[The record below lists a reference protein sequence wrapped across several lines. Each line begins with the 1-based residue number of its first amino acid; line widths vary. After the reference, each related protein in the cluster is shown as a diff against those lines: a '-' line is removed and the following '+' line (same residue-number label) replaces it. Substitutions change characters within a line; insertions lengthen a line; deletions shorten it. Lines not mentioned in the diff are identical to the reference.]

1 MADVAIVMAA
11 HDEER
16 YIERALRSCLAQSA
30 PRGSYDVLVIDDGS
44 TDATASIARSFGE
57 VTVLSNE
64 VQLGLPASLNRGL
77 KFAHS
82 RFVVRVDADDYVHQD
97 FVRVLSLYLELN
109 PHMDAVACDY
119 LTVDEH
125 EEHFERVN

>member
-44 TDATASIARSFGE
+44 TDATASIARPWGN
-57 VTVLSNE
+57 T
-64 VQLGLPASLNRGL
+64 GAS
-77 KFAHS
+77 
-82 RFVVRVDADDYVHQD
+82 
-97 FVRVLSLYLELN
+97 
-109 PHMDAVACDY
+109 VAA
-119 LTVDEH
+119 
-125 EEHFERVN
+125 